1 MLILL
6 SVCLLG
12 TPSTCREDRITLS
25 LEQASPMACLLEAQ
39 PLIAQWQETHVQ
51 WHVERWRC
59 TNRNAIQS
67 DI

>member
-6 SVCLLG
+6 SICLLG
-12 TPSTCREDRITLS
+12 APATCREDRISLS
-25 LEQASPMACLLEAQ
+25 LEQATPLACLTQAQ

-51 WHVERWRC
+51 WHVEKWRC
-59 TNRNAIQS
+59 TTRSAVQS